1 MGYFAASSNSDLA
14 AEMMNELQVL
24 KWITE
29 LSPIMIMLMIFL
41 KNLLACAVSVFLGLG
56 LGIMPLIVIISNGFL
71 LGVVSYEVIEKNG
84 LPYLVAGILP
94 HGFIELPTV
103 MLSTALGFRLGYLL
117 AISLLGEKANLAGEI
132 KISMTFFLRWI
143 IPLLFVA
150 AFIETFITPIAIS
163 VIK

>member
-14 AEMMNELQVL
+14 AEMMNEFQVL
-24 KWITE
+24 KWIME
-29 LSPIMIMLMIFL
+29 LPPTMIMLMIFL
-41 KNLLACAVSVFLGLG
+41 KNLLACAVSIFLGLG
-56 LGIMPLIVIISNGFL
+56 LGIIPLLVIISNGYL
-71 LGVVSYEVIEKNG
+71 LGVVSYEVVEKNG

-94 HGFIELPTV
+94 HGLIELPTV

-117 AISLLGEKANLAGEI
+117 AISLLGKKANLAGEI
-132 KISMTFFLRWI
+132 KISMIFFLRWI
-143 IPLLFVA
+143 IPLLFLA